1 MADVSTA
8 SLSSNEL
15 RAITFAPGRE
25 QPQVHR
31 VNVRGTYFLVDNPD
45 RHVYNASQQGRERL
59 PD

>member
-8 SLSSNEL
+8 TLSSGEL

-31 VNVRGTYFLVDNPD
+31 VNAPDTHFLVDNPD
-45 RHVYNASQQGRERL
+45 RHVYNASQQGREHL